1 MSNFYP
7 YILSIT
13 STLNE
18 WNDKLNKF
26 ISENG
31 DSAFM
36 GAAIVGIV
44 FFVSAWGIRT
54 LNRK

>member
-7 YILSIT
+7 YILSLT
-13 STLNE
+13 STLND
-18 WNDKLNKF
+18 WNDKINKF

-36 GAAIVGIV
+36 GAAIV
-44 FFVSAWGIRT
+44 
-54 LNRK
+54 